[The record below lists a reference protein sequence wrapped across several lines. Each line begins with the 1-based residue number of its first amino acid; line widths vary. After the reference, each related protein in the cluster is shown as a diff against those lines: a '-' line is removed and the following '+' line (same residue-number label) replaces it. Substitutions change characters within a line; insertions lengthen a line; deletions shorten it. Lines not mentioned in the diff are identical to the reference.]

1 MDLGLHGQVAVVTGA
16 SRGIGLAVVRALLAE
31 GVDVVAGA
39 LSTSPELDEVSRT
52 AGVRAVE
59 VDLATPDGAAR
70 LVGVAG
76 DRIDI
81 LVNNVGAAHPRL
93 EGFLA
98 VTDEQWASSLTLN
111 LMAAVRATRAAL
123 PVMLAAGHGVVV
135 TIGSVNAGLP
145 DPTVIDY
152 SAAKAALTNFAK
164 SLSKEVGPRGVR
176 VATVH
181 PGPVGTDLWLGHD
194 GVAQR
199 VSQQTGLAPE
209 EVQAAAVKDSATH
222 RFTRPQEVADLV
234 VMLASARLGNLTGA
248 GVTIDGGLV
257 PTL

>member
-1 MDLGLHGQVAVVTGA
+1 MSVAIPENLVYPRSRSWKWWVCGL
-16 SRGIGLAVVRALLAE
+16 LLLATT
-31 GVDVVAGA
+31 VNYM
-39 LSTSPELDEVSRT
+39 
-52 AGVRAVE
+52 
-59 VDLATPDGAAR
+59 
-70 LVGVAG
+70 
-76 DRIDI
+76 DR
-81 LVNNVGAAHPRL
+81 
-93 EGFLA
+93 
-98 VTDEQWASSLTLN
+98 LTLN

-123 PVMLAAGHGVVV
+123 PVMLAAGHGAVV
-135 TIGSVNAGLP
+135 TIGSVNAALP

-181 PGPVGTDLWLGHD
+181 PGPVGTDLWLGSG
-194 GVAQR
+194 GVAQS
-199 VSQQTGLAPE
+199 VSRRTGLAPE
-209 EVQAAAVKDSATH
+209 EVQAAAVKDSATR

-234 VMLASARLGNLTGA
+234 VMLASERLGNLTGA